1 MVRAKQEQ
9 GFSMLELLMVVAIIT
24 IISVIAFPVLHRAR
38 QRAQAASAV
47 QSLKVI
53 GSGQLLYERKYTV
66 YGTFAQLASENILDV
81 LIATGKKSDYL
92 FTLTVGG
99 NGKSYT
105 VTAAP
110 LVIVS
115 ESDFFFMDES
125 GVIRFNKGSM
135 ADVTSP
141 PIPR

>member
-1 MVRAKQEQ
+1 MRAKRES
-9 GFSMLELLMVVAIIT
+9 GFSMLELLMVVTIIS

-66 YGTFAQLASENILDV
+66 YGTFAQLSSENILDPA
-81 LIATGKKSDYL
+81 LTTGVKSDYRFEL
-92 FTLTVGG
+92 LVGPT
-99 NGKSYT
+99 GKAYT
-105 VTAAP
+105 VTAEP
-110 LVIVS
+110 LAFS
-115 ESDFFFMDES
+115 SQSDYFFVDES
-125 GVIRFNKGSM
+125 GVIRFNKGSA